1 MERFERQE
9 LNEIAYLHMFL
20 SCAVTELA
28 HGSVANCVYRL
39 TQLINLAD
47 VYRARMR
54 LATRDYELPESR
66 PRIVCLC
73 GSTRFWRQFQE
84 SSLQETLAGRIV
96 LSIGAARGAD
106 DDDKSFGGYTPA
118 DQYDAVKVQ
127 LDALHFRKIELADEV
142 LVLNVGG
149 HIGESTRNEVNHALS
164 LGKPLRYLEEVSS

>member
-1 MERFERQE
+1 MKDFERHE

-20 SCAVTELA
+20 SYAVTELA

-39 TQLINLAD
+39 NQLINLAD
-47 VYRARMR
+47 TYRTRMR
-54 LATRDYELPESR
+54 LSTRDYEVPASR

-106 DDDKSFGGYTPA
+106 DDDQSFGGYSPA
-118 DQYDAVKVQ
+118 DRYDAVKVQ

-142 LVLNVGG
+142 FVLNVGG
-149 HIGESTRNEVNHALS
+149 YVGESTRNEINHALT
-164 LGKPLRYLEEVSS
+164 LGKPLRYLEEVS